1 MINNYTSDIKAK
13 IQGKKTRQMKKY
25 IYFRFLR
32 DFERWL
38 PVIIY
43 VLVAHAQKKNS
54 LIYVVEKSTTYYLPI
69 WPQIGTH
76 PGGCLC
82 YLACAGAG
90 KNLLKN
96 HLVWFKMDKQQ
107 EEEKIKKEKQSDIRP
122 KILCTCCK
130 KLGANFLKCCKPER
144 YVHTEEKTSAE
155 FFKVSY

>member
-1 MINNYTSDIKAK
+1 MNF
-13 IQGKKTRQMKKY
+13 
-25 IYFRFLR
+25 FRFLR
-32 DFERWL
+32 DFEGWL
-38 PVIIY
+38 PVVIY
-43 VLVAHAQKKNS
+43 ILVAHAQKKKLVNLRS
-54 LIYVVEKSTTYYLPI
+54 RKVYYVLFTYLTSNRY
-69 WPQIGTH
+69 TSR
-76 PGGCLC
+76 GCLC

-107 EEEKIKKEKQSDIRP
+107 EEEKIKKDKQSDIRP

>member
-1 MINNYTSDIKAK
+1 MMANIWEKAISILAGNLNFFGFYGISK
-13 IQGKKTRQMKKY
+13 VDFRSSFIFWLRTRRKK
-25 IYFRFLR
+25 
-32 DFERWL
+32 
-38 PVIIY
+38 
-43 VLVAHAQKKNS
+43 HS

-107 EEEKIKKEKQSDIRP
+107 EEEKIKKDKQSDIRP
-122 KILCTCCK
+122 KIFCTCCK